1 MTMKFLGA
9 VALTALLAACS
20 NTPPATTGASTGAG
34 AGTTITT
41 TPGVGPG
48 SQEDLATNVGD
59 KVFFAFNQSSL
70 TSDAQA
76 TLDRQAE
83 WLQKYQ
89 QVQVQVAGN
98 TDDRGTEEYNL
109 ALGQRR
115 TNAARD
121 YLVARGASSARIN
134 TISFGKDRPIA
145 LGDNEQSWAQNRN
158 AITSVQN
165 ANVSMR

>member
-1 MTMKFLGA
+1 MTMKFVGA

-70 TSDAQA
+70 TSDDQA

-115 TNAARD
+115 SNAARD
-121 YLVARGASSARIN
+121 YLVARVASSARIN

-145 LGDNEQSWAQNRN
+145 LGDNEESWAQNRN

-165 ANVSMR
+165 ANISMR